1 MRSHLAAVESCVH
14 DQELKERA
22 RESEHAQKENA
33 RLAQLEAQQL
43 QVRTSLAVLAQDCKY
58 GPLYLLY

>member
-22 RESEHAQKENA
+22 RESERVQLENA

-43 QVRTSLAVLAQDCKY
+43 QVRTSLALLAQNCNY
-58 GPLYLLY
+58 